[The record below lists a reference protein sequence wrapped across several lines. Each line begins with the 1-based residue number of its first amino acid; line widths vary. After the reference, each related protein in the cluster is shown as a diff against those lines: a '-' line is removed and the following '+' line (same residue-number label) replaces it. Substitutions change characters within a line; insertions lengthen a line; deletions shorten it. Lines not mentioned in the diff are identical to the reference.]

1 MTRKTIPGKPFQQ
14 AEMKRRI
21 IPVVENKKK
30 EVKVINRKDRIPKKI
45 RDKSEVII
53 EGLNENQRMFCR
65 EYIYDWNGTR
75 AYKKVYGEHLTDNV
89 AGVSANQLLRIPKIK
104 EYMTEIQK
112 DVAKLCGVSKQMV
125 LDEVMAVAFSNI
137 SNLHN
142 TWIERKDFELLSE
155 RDKKSIASID
165 TQIVKRNIGT
175 KKVPEIVDVEMIK
188 VKLHSKD
195 KFIEILN
202 KMTGYF
208 EPEKTEQTVTFTG
221 DPFKQIRENN
231 GING

>member
-1 MTRKTIPGKPFQQ
+1 MTRKTIPGKPIQQ
-14 AEMKRRI
+14 AGMKRRTA
-21 IPVVENKKK
+21 PVVNDKSKKD
-30 EVKVINRKDRIPKKI
+30 VKVIERKDRLPRKL
-45 RDKSEVII
+45 RDKAEKII
-53 EGLNENQRMFCR
+53 GDLNEKQRMFCR
-65 EYIYDWNGTR
+65 EYIYDWNATR
-75 AYKKVYGEHLTDNV
+75 AYMKVYGVGEAS
-89 AGVSANQLLRIPKIK
+89 AGVLSSNLLVNIKIK
-104 EYMTEIQK
+104 EYIAEVQK